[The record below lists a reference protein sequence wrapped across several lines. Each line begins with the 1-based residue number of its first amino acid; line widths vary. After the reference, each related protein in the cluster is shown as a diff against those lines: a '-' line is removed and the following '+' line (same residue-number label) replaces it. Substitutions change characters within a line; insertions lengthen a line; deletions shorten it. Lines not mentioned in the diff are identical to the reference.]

1 MSAKTIAILQARMS
15 SSRLPGKVL
24 KPIAGRPMLAFQVE
38 RVRRARLVDRLVIA
52 TSVETSD
59 DPIAALC
66 ASEKVDCHRG
76 SLADVLGRFHGAA
89 LAFGLVD
96 HVVRLTGDCPLSDP
110 DIIDACIALHIA
122 NGADYTSNGV
132 TRSYPDGLDV
142 EVLRFSALD
151 RAHREAKEQF
161 EREHV
166 TPYLYRH
173 PELFSLDVLR
183 APRDL
188 AELRWTVDNPA
199 DLDFVTRVV
208 AELAPRKPD
217 FTWLDVLALV
227 EARPEIAAI
236 NAPKA

>member
-1 MSAKTIAILQARMS
+1 MSVRTIAILQARMS

-24 KPIAGRPMLAFQVE
+24 KPIAGRPMLAMQIE
-38 RVRRARLVDRLVIA
+38 RVRRARLIDRLIIA

-66 ASEKVDCHRG
+66 ASEKVDLHRG

-89 LAFGLVD
+89 MAFGPVD
-96 HVVRLTGDCPLSDP
+96 HVVRLTGDCPLGDP
-110 DIIDACIALHIA
+110 DIIDACVALHIA

-142 EVLRFSALD
+142 ETMRFSALA
-151 RAHREAKEQF
+151 RAHHDAMDSF

-173 PELFSLDVLR
+173 PEMFSLDVLR

-188 AELRWTVDNPA
+188 AQLRWTVDNSA
-199 DLDFVTRVV
+199 DFDFVARVV
-208 AELAPRKPD
+208 TELSPDKPD
-217 FTWLDVLALV
+217 FSWLDVLALV
-227 EARPEIAAI
+227 EAHPEIGAI
-236 NAPKA
+236 NAPKT